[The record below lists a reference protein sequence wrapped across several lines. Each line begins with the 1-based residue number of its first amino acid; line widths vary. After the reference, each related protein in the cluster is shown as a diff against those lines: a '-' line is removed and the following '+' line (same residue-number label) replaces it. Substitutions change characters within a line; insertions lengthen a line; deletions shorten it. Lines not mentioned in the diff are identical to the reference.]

1 MKDPFHHRKN
11 VQKKVIQ
18 SLRKESEAIKNNNHQ
33 TAKLPGLEAQAF
45 LGVRSPAS

>member
-18 SLRKESEAIKNNNHQ
+18 SIRKESEQIKINHHSVKLPEIEVQPPISFIKNLS
-33 TAKLPGLEAQAF
+33 T
-45 LGVRSPAS
+45 